1 MGGIWTERPS
11 LPTSVDLRF
20 VRRSI
25 VSSPVYPEPGMELIA
40 LAAIPER
47 VQRIIDHLTLYGRGL
62 ESHEVQREILR
73 INGAIEAI
81 RAEHAKA

>member
-1 MGGIWTERPS
+1 
-11 LPTSVDLRF
+11 
-20 VRRSI
+20 
-25 VSSPVYPEPGMELIA
+25 MELIA